1 MRETHD
7 EVRCRIAL
15 SNDSYKDQVDLHR
28 HLADFQEG
36 DMVMVRVRP
45 ECFPKGFCK
54 KLYSKIASP
63 YKITKK
69 ISSNAYVL
77 ELPSNMGISL
87 VFNFEDLSAYHG
99 HSDCPIVPLPK
110 LPLVPSTDV
119 SEDIFGLKFISIAS
133 GGYQTFLVKW
143 KNLPLLECS
152 WIITEDLYCLN
163 PELYEQYHAFNS
175 LGSSYFKPGRDDGD
189 WPRHYKI
196 YSRKKK
202 ANKQDGKKKEQEFE
216 MQDSIEEL
224 LQCQTTPTVHGN
236 KEDSKFEGSP
246 FHMDGKKKEQEFEM
260 QDCIKELLQCQTTP
274 TVHGNN
280 EESKFEGPS
289 FHVDGKKKEQEF
301 EMQDSIKEL
310 LQCHTTPTVLGNK
323 EESKFGGA
331 SFHVDGKKK
340 EQEFEMQDSI
350 KELILCQ
357 TTRTVHGNRDESKF
371 EGASLH
377 VDDKKKEQEFEMQDS
392 IKELLQCQ
400 ITPTVHG
407 NKAESKSEG
416 ASVHVILERV
426 RNIEAQLQQLQHL
439 QALEPKIQKL
449 EQLISTQLMEWKSEM
464 LQGFALLSLQ
474 VQRSFGVPEASMD
487 QDHTK
492 EAINFQTQVVFPH
505 ASDFPSFTEL
515 EKKAIIYALFN
526 PVGPLDENLVILW
539 KFHLTRSELLCVRD
553 GKCVSSAVMNC
564 VVDVLVHEQFGNGL
578 VKHHYFPTSFA
589 EKILKDEP
597 PSLEELK
604 VFYEPSILKYDLLQC
619 ELLFIPLCVDSHW
632 FIYVI
637 NLRDKRVEVLNSLP
651 MSGFTV
657 ELNYLSRMKETCNE
671 IMSSLSGRPMAIT
684 EWPVLIP
691 ELPIQKANYD
701 CGIFMICYME
711 YWDGRLMKS
720 FAQDDIPYL
729 RMKIIADLLLHPENK
744 VTLIR

>member
-331 SFHVDGKKK
+331 SFHVDGKKIEQEFEMQNSIEELLQCQTTPTVHGNNEESKFEGASFHVDGKKK

-416 ASVHVILERV
+416 ASVHV
-426 RNIEAQLQQLQHL
+426 
-439 QALEPKIQKL
+439 
-449 EQLISTQLMEWKSEM
+449 
-464 LQGFALLSLQ
+464 
-474 VQRSFGVPEASMD
+474 
-487 QDHTK
+487 
-492 EAINFQTQVVFPH
+492 TQVVFPH